1 MNELL
6 DELLE
11 AKRQID
17 STIHKLIETK
27 KTLEKKETVK
37 RYVSQITL
45 ADRRIKAFT
54 LASKLIEEKI
64 ESIKKSDSFL

>member
-27 KTLEKKETVK
+27 KTLETKETVK

-45 ADRRIKAFT
+45 ADRRIKAFS

-64 ESIKKSDSFL
+64 DSIKKSDSFL

>member
-27 KTLEKKETVK
+27 KTLETKETVK

-45 ADRRIKAFT
+45 ADTRIKAFS

-64 ESIKKSDSFL
+64 DSMKKSDSFL

>member
-27 KTLEKKETVK
+27 KTLETKETVK

-45 ADRRIKAFT
+45 ADR
-54 LASKLIEEKI
+54 
-64 ESIKKSDSFL
+64 SIKTN

>member
-27 KTLEKKETVK
+27 KTLEAKETVK

-45 ADRRIKAFT
+45 ADRRIKAFS

>member
-11 AKRQID
+11 AKCQID

-27 KTLEKKETVK
+27 KTLETKETVK

-45 ADRRIKAFT
+45 ADRRIKAFS

-64 ESIKKSDSFL
+64 DSIKKSDSFL

>member
-17 STIHKLIETK
+17 STTHKLIETK
-27 KTLEKKETVK
+27 KTLETKETVK

-45 ADRRIKAFT
+45 ADRRIKAFS

-64 ESIKKSDSFL
+64 DSIKKSDSFL

>member
-45 ADRRIKAFT
+45 ADRRIKAFS

-64 ESIKKSDSFL
+64 DSIKKSDSFL